1 MTRQIH
7 DQFAKEYLEE
17 LLASLGTI
25 KKSKKVK
32 SEVQEIDVWFEP
44 ASSASRTELPLGLLG
59 KMAATCCLF
68 EPFRNPPSE
77 VEIRSCI
84 SKLYAVHGEVLRKAK
99 RTSKTLT
106 EAELPVLWILTPT
119 FSARMIEEF
128 VGIPP
133 SFLPEEGMKEEWG
146 KGVYFSPSLF
156 KTGIVAIHQ
165 LPVNEETLWL
175 RVLGKGGTQK
185 RAVEELVQLPEG
197 NPFQENLL
205 EILANWRQSLELRD
219 NLSTEEQEDIMNL
232 SPAYLKQREEWK
244 QEGIQEGIQRGI
256 QEGMQEGIQRGSLE
270 ERYSLITS
278 LLEGRFGSL
287 DAELSGLVEQIAQL
301 PISERTELLLSL
313 ANLSRSEL
321 LERFREN

>member
-99 RTSKTLT
+99 RTNKTLT

-119 FSARMIEEF
+119 FSARMIEEV

-205 EILANWRQSLELRD
+205 EILANWRKSLELRD
-219 NLSTEEQEDIMNL
+219 NLSTEEQEEIMNL
-232 SPAYLKQREEWK
+232 SPAYLQQREEWK
-244 QEGIQEGIQRGI
+244 QEGIQEGIQRG
-256 QEGMQEGIQRGSLE
+256 SLE
-270 ERYSLITS
+270 GQLSLITS
-278 LLEGRFGSL
+278 LLEGRFGPL

-301 PISERTELLLSL
+301 PISERTGLLLSL

>member
-1 MTRQIH
+1 
-7 DQFAKEYLEE
+7 
-17 LLASLGTI
+17 
-25 KKSKKVK
+25 
-32 SEVQEIDVWFEP
+32 EIDVWFEP
-44 ASSASRTELPLGLLG
+44 ASSASRTELPLGLLA

-119 FSARMIEEF
+119 FSARMIEEV

-205 EILANWRQSLELRD
+205 EILANWRKNLELRD
-219 NLSTEEQEDIMNL
+219 NLSAEEQEDIMNL

-244 QEGIQEGIQRGI
+244 EEGKQEGIQQGIQAGIQEGIQ
-256 QEGMQEGIQRGSLE
+256 QGSLG

-278 LLEGRFGSL
+278 LLEGRFGPL
-287 DAELSGLVEQIAQL
+287 DAELSGLVERIAQL
-301 PISERTELLLSL
+301 PISERTGLLLSL

>member
-17 LLASLGTI
+17 LLGTLGTI

-44 ASSASRTELPLGLLG
+44 ATASRTELPLGLLA

-99 RTSKTLT
+99 RTNKTLT

-119 FSARMIEEF
+119 FSARMIEEV

-205 EILANWRQSLELRD
+205 EILANWRKSLELRD
-219 NLSTEEQEDIMNL
+219 NLSAEEQEDIMNL
-232 SPAYLKQREEWK
+232 SPAYLQQREEWK
-244 QEGIQEGIQRGI
+244 QE
-256 QEGMQEGIQRGSLE
+256 
-270 ERYSLITS
+270 
-278 LLEGRFGSL
+278 
-287 DAELSGLVEQIAQL
+287 
-301 PISERTELLLSL
+301 
-313 ANLSRSEL
+313 
-321 LERFREN
+321 

>member
-1 MTRQIH
+1 
-7 DQFAKEYLEE
+7 
-17 LLASLGTI
+17 
-25 KKSKKVK
+25 
-32 SEVQEIDVWFEP
+32 
-44 ASSASRTELPLGLLG
+44 
-59 KMAATCCLF
+59 
-68 EPFRNPPSE
+68 
-77 VEIRSCI
+77 
-84 SKLYAVHGEVLRKAK
+84 
-99 RTSKTLT
+99 
-106 EAELPVLWILTPT
+106 
-119 FSARMIEEF
+119 MIEEF

-244 QEGIQEGIQRGI
+244 QEGIQ
-256 QEGMQEGIQRGSLE
+256 RGSLE

-287 DAELSGLVEQIAQL
+287 DTELSGLVEQIVQL
-301 PISERTELLLSL
+301 PVSERTGLLLSL